1 MVVLIHNYMA
11 IYADIYVNGIPLNA
25 LFTQAQI
32 SAEKSL
38 KAATDRRCK
47 GTI

>member
-25 LFTQAQI
+25 TQAQI